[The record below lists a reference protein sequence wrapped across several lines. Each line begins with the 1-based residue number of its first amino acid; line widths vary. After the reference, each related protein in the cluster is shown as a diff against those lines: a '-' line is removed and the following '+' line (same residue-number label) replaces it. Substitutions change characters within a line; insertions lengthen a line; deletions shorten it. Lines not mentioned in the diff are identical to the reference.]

1 VDEKIRTIGK
11 NKLTEKKKTPWYF
24 QLLHEFT
31 GFFAY
36 LLWASG
42 ILSFIAY
49 GLDTSD
55 PSNVI
60 IIFNYLLISALFRNC
75 ANSSSGIF
83 WNSHILLKC

>member
-11 NKLTEKKKTPWYF
+11 NKLPEKKKAPWYF

-36 LLWASG
+36 LLWISG

-49 GLDTSD
+49 GLDPSD

-60 IIFNYLLISALFRNC
+60 TYFYSY
-75 ANSSSGIF
+75 
-83 WNSHILLKC
+83 